1 MAVVPFEGQN
11 VQFELAKAGGAGA
24 CSLRLA
30 ARSLTQHMRDQ
41 FGTSSDTKLCIHA
54 GQAVFNGAR

>member
-11 VQFELAKAGGAGA
+11 VQFELAKAGGAGT

-30 ARSLTQHMRDQ
+30 VRLLAQHVRDQ
-41 FGTSSDTKLCIHA
+41 LGAGSDTKLGIHS
-54 GQAVFNGAR
+54 